1 MKERV
6 YTVYCP
12 FGGVG
17 GGGKGFQS
25 AFAELFG
32 VRGRFVCTG
41 GIDFDKNRCID
52 FEYLTGV
59 PEACVDVSTMTVED
73 WIRVAGEE
81 APDVVF
87 SSPPCKSFSKL
98 LSNAKST
105 EAKYTDMSKLAL
117 KMTELMLAAWEKKL
131 PRLLIYE
138 NVPAIA
144 SRGKWLLT
152 KLRKM
157 LRDAGYVLQDG
168 FHECGEVGG
177 LGQRRKR
184 WFLVA
189 RLEAS
194 VPHFLYKP
202 PKKRIR
208 GCGEVLRELPMPCDS
223 KGGPMHGL
231 PALSALN
238 WWRLWKIP
246 AGGDWRDL
254 IEDGKPRRE
263 RFRRHHVA
271 KWTEPSVT
279 IAGSGSN
286 GPCGVADPR
295 FDGNID
301 LGMKMR
307 ENAHANHYVV
317 APFDAPVPTITGAS
331 RPGSGAISV
340 ADSRVAGVQL
350 GFDAA
355 PFGGAMGVVSS
366 DAPIPTITGGAYPS
380 NGAYSVQD
388 VRIPGFVPQAG
399 NENMHIGKYHVMA
412 WDDAAKTVT
421 TATRIGS
428 GAPSVADVRVQGF
441 RGAYGVLSADEPSST
456 VTGNGRPAAGPFSW
470 AAPAP
475 VSLVPRC
482 KAYDHAY
489 AVLAKIEPA
498 YTIAAT
504 SDVGC
509 GAYAVAEERSPSTC
523 AKYGMLPYIEAAKA
537 LSGKDGFGAGPFAIV
552 DSESLEPTAII
563 ESWDKPPFVLVEKR
577 DAKGRVM
584 KDRQG
589 RVKFQKRDVPLV
601 LISAD
606 GTWHRPLTTL
616 ELAVLQGFPWW
627 HRGSALVFQGGATE
641 QREAIGNAVPPPV
654 AMAIGEQMLLC
665 LIAADEQAF
674 YLNPS
679 DGAVWVD
686 PAKPWALGEAPLILD
701 DGAVRPRKC
710 LAAKKKARAPKSRS
724 GTTAETVAESMN

>member
-1 MKERV
+1 M
-6 YTVYCP
+6 
-12 FGGVG
+12 
-17 GGGKGFQS
+17 GFQK
-25 AFAELFG
+25 AIAKLFG
-32 VRGRFVCTG
+32 VCGRFVCTG
-41 GIDFDKNRCID
+41 GIDYVQNRCDD

-59 PEACVDVSTMTVED
+59 REACADVATMTVED

-98 LSNAKST
+98 LSNAKSI
-105 EAKYTDMSKLAL
+105 EEKYRNMSELAL
-117 KMTELMLAAWEKKL
+117 RMTELMLEAWANKL
-131 PRLLIYE
+131 PRLLIFE

-144 SRGKWLLT
+144 SRGKWLLK

-189 RLEAS
+189 RLEKS
-194 VPHFLYKP
+194 VPQFLYKP

-208 GCGEVLRELPMPCDS
+208 GCGEVLRELPMPCDPV
-223 KGGPMHGL
+223 GGPMHGL

-254 IEDGKPRRE
+254 IDDGRPRRE
-263 RFRRHHVA
+263 RFRRQHVA
-271 KWTEPSVT
+271 RWEDPSVT
-279 IAGSGSN
+279 VAGAGSN
-286 GPCGVADPR
+286 GPYGVADPR
-295 FDGNID
+295 CEQDVPD
-301 LGMKMR
+301 LRMKIGD
-307 ENAHANHYVV
+307 NAHVNHYVV
-317 APFDAPVPTITGAS
+317 APFESPVPTITGAS

-340 ADSRVAGVQL
+340 ADARVGGVQL
-350 GFDAA
+350 RFDAE
-355 PFGGAMGVVSS
+355 PFGGAMGVV
-366 DAPIPTITGGAYPS
+366 DVRDPIPTITGGAYPS

-388 VRIPGFVPQAG
+388 ARIPRFVPQAG
-399 NENMHIGKYHVMA
+399 NEQMHIGKYQVMG
-412 WDDAAKTVT
+412 WDDAAKTIT

-428 GAPSVADVRVQGF
+428 GAPSVADVRVKGF
-441 RGAYGVLSADEPSST
+441 HGASDMLGADEP
-456 VTGNGRPAAGPFSW
+456 AGPFVW
-470 AAPAP
+470 AAP
-475 VSLVPRC
+475 VSLVPKC
-482 KAYDHAY
+482 KPYDHAY

-504 SDVGC
+504 PDVGC
-509 GAYAVAEERSPSTC
+509 GAYAVAEERAPSTH
-523 AKYGMLPYIEAAKA
+523 ALYGMLSCEEAARV
-537 LSGKDGFGAGPFAIV
+537 LSGDSGLGKLPFAIV
-552 DSESLEPTAII
+552 EQNTLAPTAIV
-563 ESWDKPPFVLVEKR
+563 ESWDRSPFLWVEKR
-577 DAKGRVM
+577 NAKGRVM
-584 KDRQG
+584 RDRAG
-589 RVKFQKRDVPLV
+589 NPKLQKRDVPLV

-627 HRGSALVFQGGATE
+627 HNGTALVFNGGATE

-665 LIAADEQAF
+665 LIAADTNSF
-674 YLNPS
+674 FLTPS
-679 DGAVWVD
+679 DGAIWVD
-686 PAKPWALGEAPLILD
+686 PGKPWAIRGEPLLLD
-701 DGAVRPRKC
+701 DGAVRPRK
-710 LAAKKKARAPKSRS
+710 APKNKSKTGRS
-724 GTTAETVAESMN
+724 GRDVVKKTSSARRFLLHSLST